1 MAFIDK
7 NAALEMY
14 HIYFLIFFCLKET
27 GKKRRTVNN
36 SGILV
41 FNSKVKILININN
54 VVKLKLTKSILTK
67 VRH

>member
-41 FNSKVKILININN
+41 FNSKLSQDLNKLLIT
-54 VVKLKLTKSILTK
+54 L
-67 VRH
+67 